1 MFLLVNIGL
10 IGEARERCDRALAA
24 PDLEPFTRGRLLVA
38 HAYMQATEDGSSAFA
53 PVAAEAL
60 QYLHPGDGVWSGA
73 AGLTSIAMQMFA
85 PADAL
90 LDLDVARVRL
100 EGLEGADADH
110 DRATLDFY
118 LAPAR

>member
-1 MFLLVNIGL
+1 MERRPAELARTATHPFVFLLVNIGL

-60 QYLHPGDGVWSGA
+60 QYLQPGDGVWSGSGRA
-73 AGLTSIAMQMFA
+73 HIH
-85 PADAL
+85 
-90 LDLDVARVRL
+90 R
-100 EGLEGADADH
+100 DADV
-110 DRATLDFY
+110 R
-118 LAPAR
+118 PG